1 QEVQSLYEVGTTFI
15 PFENI
20 GYPGEKSVF
29 SARLRQIFICT
40 QLESRAGFSFGNR
53 TNGLKFVA
61 QVIGLRGNG
70 AMQRLSE
77 HLPHSPT
84 SSVAAAARPVQKSEI
99 ALPSSRIYKP

>member
-1 QEVQSLYEVGTTFI
+1 MLKTQNIQRLSVPPGVSSLSSSLSS
-15 PFENI
+15 
-20 GYPGEKSVF
+20 EKP
-29 SARLRQIFICT
+29 AR
-40 QLESRAGFSFGNR
+40 SRAGFSFGNR